1 MTEGASKRFYI
12 KTGNISIGKDK
23 LNKYDISD
31 HNSEELIEYCNW
43 ENFMFDKPFHNCITK
58 DSDYYLPLQN
68 KYNLT
73 DIEEA
78 IKTLSKDYSFYLK
91 QMEKNYSNFK
101 TTYLSIEDKKAC
113 ALALSY
119 YTFNK
124 ENSDIINK
132 NINVLIRGEDRLTK
146 EQNWNSGKIIYPII
160 HYLFKALANLPN
172 YIGYTI
178 TCINVEDAF
187 ISNYEQGTMISL
199 LKFTSSVVGKNPQ
212 PFLKKRNTWFYIYSL
227 NSKDISE
234 FIPYSEAK
242 TVLYNPL
249 SFFLVFKK
257 EYKEGKNIIYMRQ
270 IEIGLY
276 INNIIWINKNI
287 LSDKYENKDLIEK
300 ACSNKL
306 DFKIIPK
313 ISIQLAL
320 DFIRNSRGFMIQ
332 EFPKYKILFDI
343 NKNND
348 PEIYDEVA
356 DTISNLRRNHFAE
369 NEIIIYTSSSDKV
382 LEELK
387 RFELD
392 KDKYI
397 YITESSKNLYEFL
410 ISQ

>member
-1 MTEGASKRFYI
+1 M
-12 KTGNISIGKDK
+12 
-23 LNKYDISD
+23 
-31 HNSEELIEYCNW
+31 
-43 ENFMFDKPFHNCITK
+43 
-58 DSDYYLPLQN
+58 
-68 KYNLT
+68 
-73 DIEEA
+73 
-78 IKTLSKDYSFYLK
+78 
-91 QMEKNYSNFK
+91 
-101 TTYLSIEDKKAC
+101 
-113 ALALSY
+113 
-119 YTFNK
+119 
-124 ENSDIINK
+124 
-132 NINVLIRGEDRLTK
+132 
-146 EQNWNSGKIIYPII
+146 

-178 TCINVEDAF
+178 ICINVEDDF
-187 ISNYEQGTMISL
+187 EQGTMISL

-313 ISIQLAL
+313 TSIQLAL

-382 LEELK
+382 FEKLK
-387 RFELD
+387 GFELD

-397 YITESSKNLYEFL
+397 YITEASKNLYEFL